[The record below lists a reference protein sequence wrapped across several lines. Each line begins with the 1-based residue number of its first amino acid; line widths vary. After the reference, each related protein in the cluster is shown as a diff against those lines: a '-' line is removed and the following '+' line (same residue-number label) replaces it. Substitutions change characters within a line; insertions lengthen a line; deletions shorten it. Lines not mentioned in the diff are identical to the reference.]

1 MEYKGHLYVVAAPSG
16 GGKTSL
22 VKALVDANENIK
34 VAVSHTTRKQRP
46 DEQDGINY
54 HFVDRTVFEVMISK
68 GEFLEY
74 AEVFGNLYGTSMA
87 AINQSLDSGCH
98 LILEIDWQGAAQIRQ
113 RMPASRSI
121 FILPPSLETLR
132 DRLVGRGQDDEATI
146 AHRMDLAFSEMSHFH
161 EFDYLVV
168 NDDFN
173 AALNEINAIVDKDS
187 SSEKYQLKAQVARL
201 AALIAELVPH
211 ERQ

>member
-54 HFVDRTVFEVMISK
+54 HFVDRTVFEAMISK